1 MINLNI
7 SPTQKNIR
15 SITLKI
21 IAMLWVIFQFYI
33 TFFIGIPT
41 IVARSV
47 HVAFAASIVFLIKP
61 LSKDDKKY
69 TFILDMLCSA
79 FYIAAAIYLLNNG
92 ERYLSRMAYID
103 EIFPLDIIIGIIFIT
118 LLIETCR
125 RTLGLSMTIVV
136 LVFIGYVFFGSNL
149 PGVFRHRGIDI
160 NSFIELQFMTTNGI
174 FGTASGVSVDTVFY
188 FMIFGAFLSA
198 TPAGKL
204 FISLAKFA
212 TRKSKGGEGKTTIIA
227 CGLFGMISGSAS
239 ANVASTGMLTY
250 PAMEKAGFK
259 PLFSASVLAIAGS
272 GGQIIPP
279 IMGAA
284 AFLMADLLGI
294 SYFKIILYAIIP
306 AVLYIMALY
315 FLVHFE
321 AKKCNIISEPVDV
334 ADLKKQ
340 IRDYFY
346 LIIPLVM
353 LVVFIGIGRSLM
365 YSAVLSL
372 IVLIVL
378 CSFKAESRLS
388 FKKIIDTLIDGAVS
402 AVVVAIPCAIAG
414 IVVGILTHT
423 GFGLKVSAMI
433 AAMAGGNLLLALF
446 LTMIMVII
454 LGMGMP
460 TSAAYI
466 MSAVL
471 LAPALQK
478 LGVMPVVA
486 HMFIF
491 YFANLSMITPPVAL
505 ASYTAA
511 GVAKTPFWETGIE
524 AFKLSFV
531 IFLIPYIFV
540 YSPALLGIGT
550 PIEIIKVVVTT
561 VIGLIAM
568 AISIIGFYKYKV
580 STAMRILLAAIAL
593 LLIIPEQ
600 ITDIIGLV
608 SFIAAV
614 FYLTKEKKTAA
625 VSN

>member
-1 MINLNI
+1 
-7 SPTQKNIR
+7 
-15 SITLKI
+15 
-21 IAMLWVIFQFYI
+21 
-33 TFFIGIPT
+33 
-41 IVARSV
+41 
-47 HVAFAASIVFLIKP
+47 
-61 LSKDDKKY
+61 
-69 TFILDMLCSA
+69 
-79 FYIAAAIYLLNNG
+79 
-92 ERYLSRMAYID
+92 
-103 EIFPLDIIIGIIFIT
+103 
-118 LLIETCR
+118 
-125 RTLGLSMTIVV
+125 
-136 LVFIGYVFFGSNL
+136 
-149 PGVFRHRGIDI
+149 VFRHRGIDFR
-160 NSFIELQFMTTNGI
+160 SFIELQFMTTNGI
-174 FGTASGVSVDTVFY
+174 FGTSSGVSVDTVFY

-204 FISLAKFA
+204 FISLAKYA
-212 TRKSKGGEGKTTIIA
+212 TRKSIGGEGKTTIIA

-250 PAMEKAGFK
+250 SGMEKAGFR

-284 AFLMADLLGI
+284 AFLMADFLGI

-306 AVLYIMALY
+306 ATLYITALY
-315 FLVHFE
+315 YLVHFE
-321 AKKCNIISEPVDV
+321 AKKCNIVSQHVDV

-346 LIIPLVM
+346 LIIPLIM
-353 LVVFIGIGRSLM
+353 LVVLIGIGRSLM

-372 IVLIVL
+372 AVLVIL
-378 CSFKAESRLS
+378 CSLKKESRLS
-388 FKKIIDTLIDGAVS
+388 FMGIIETLIDGAVS

-433 AAMAGGNLLLALF
+433 ASMAGGNLLLALF
-446 LTMIMVII
+446 LSMIMIII

-478 LGVMPVVA
+478 LGVMPIVS

-531 IFLIPYIFV
+531 IFLIPYVFV
-540 YSPALLGIGT
+540 YNPALLGIGT
-550 PIEIIKVVVTT
+550 PIEILNVVVTT

-568 AISIIGFYKYKV
+568 AIAITGFYKYKI
-580 STAMRILLAAIAL
+580 SIITRIILTAIAL
-593 LLIIPEQ
+593 LLIIPET

-608 SFIAAV
+608 SFAAIV
-614 FYLTKEKKTAA
+614 FFLRKEKKNVT
-625 VSN
+625 VSE